1 MRQKTNKTKQNAMLS
16 FKNMSFEFGGT
27 KFLYKIISQFTRK
40 ELLPEREYLVTAV
53 HRRQDPDVP
62 VQHRSA

>member
-1 MRQKTNKTKQNAMLS
+1 MPS
-16 FKNMSFEFGGT
+16 FKNMSFEFGT
-27 KFLYKIISQFTRK
+27 ELNFFVKNKFAILFTSK
-40 ELLPEREYLVTAV
+40 DLLPKREYLVTAV